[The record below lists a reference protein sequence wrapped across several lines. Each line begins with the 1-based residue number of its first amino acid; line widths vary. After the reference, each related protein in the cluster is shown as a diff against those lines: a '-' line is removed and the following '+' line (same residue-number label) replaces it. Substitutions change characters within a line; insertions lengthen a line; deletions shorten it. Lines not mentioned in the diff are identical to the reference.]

1 MLLGVALR
9 CLPVESQWN
18 PLVPGKCYELQKVN
32 IAIGILNSVI
42 DIMIVTMPIRVIKDL
57 HLPSKQKMIL
67 CFVFLL
73 GSL

>member
-1 MLLGVALR
+1 MLGIGFT

-18 PLVPGKCYELQKVN
+18 PLVPGKCYKLQKVN

-42 DIMIVTMPIRVIKDL
+42 DIMIVTMPIKVIKDL
-57 HLPSKQKMIL
+57 YLPSKQKIII

-73 GSL
+73 GGL